1 VAFNVFYLLCGVVF
15 AYYPQEK
22 LYYTVFD
29 KVDFGKFIVVF
40 SMQFFSTPKTHDLP
54 VLKYLFINFLHFPA
68 AQTQLYL

>member
-29 KVDFGKFIVVF
+29 KVDFGKFVAVF
-40 SMQFFSTPKTHDLP
+40 SMQLFSTPKIRNP
-54 VLKYLFINFLHFPA
+54 VAL
-68 AQTQLYL
+68 